1 MSDARASNTHHDA
14 NALEL
19 VSDGANPMPCHM
31 SGVTQ
36 PHVCCTHGDKHTR
49 QLLWCGYA
57 QHISSCIRMYP
68 GIPTCVLHGKT
79 RLQKP
84 LYSCG
89 VLAGKYGGLHSGRG
103 AGDFPSTQPMMGSGG
118 PSPHT
123 QNGKLSPQ
131 ALVSVGREEGQ
142 GTCRGRAGKIHRRR
156 LSNLCP
162 DHSGCKWKDV
172 GGFV

>member
-57 QHISSCIRMYP
+57 QHISSCIRMYL

-103 AGDFPSTQPMMGSGG
+103 AGDFPRHSARDGVREAIT
-118 PSPHT
+118 PH
-123 QNGKLSPQ
+123 
-131 ALVSVGREEGQ
+131 A
-142 GTCRGRAGKIHRRR
+142 
-156 LSNLCP
+156 
-162 DHSGCKWKDV
+162 KWKALTPASGQRRK
-172 GGFV
+172 GGRTRYLQRQGWKNPPQTVVEFMS